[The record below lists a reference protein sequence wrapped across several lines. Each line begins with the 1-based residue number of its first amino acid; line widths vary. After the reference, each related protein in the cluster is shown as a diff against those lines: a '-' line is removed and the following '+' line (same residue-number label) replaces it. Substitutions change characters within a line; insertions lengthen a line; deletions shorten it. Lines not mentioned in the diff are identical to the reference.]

1 LVQLLNASED
11 PPRWHTPG
19 KWIGDEQS
27 LELYPH
33 GWLNCGLA
41 HGIPGPLAL
50 LSLAHVNG
58 ISVANL
64 PQAVARTADW
74 LCGHRLDD
82 PWGINWPT
90 AVPLRC
96 DAATGRLSTGEVEAA
111 PGGPS
116 RSAWCYGSPGIARAL
131 WLAGEAVGS
140 QEYKDVAISAL
151 EAALRRPASERRID
165 SPTFCHGIAG
175 LLQTTLRFANDL
187 DSDHFRCAG
196 NALLQQILARYSPNL
211 LLGLRNLESGSNETD
226 QPGFL
231 DGVAGTAVVLLA
243 AATNVAPTWDR
254 LFLLS

>member
-1 LVQLLNASED
+1 
-11 PPRWHTPG
+11 
-19 KWIGDEQS
+19 
-27 LELYPH
+27 
-33 GWLNCGLA
+33 
-41 HGIPGPLAL
+41 
-50 LSLAHVNG
+50 
-58 ISVANL
+58 
-64 PQAVARTADW
+64 
-74 LCGHRLDD
+74 
-82 PWGINWPT
+82 
-90 AVPLRC
+90 
-96 DAATGRLSTGEVEAA
+96 
-111 PGGPS
+111 
-116 RSAWCYGSPGIARAL
+116 
-131 WLAGEAVGS
+131 
-140 QEYKDVAISAL
+140 L

-196 NALLQQILARYSPNL
+196 NALLQQILARYSPDL